1 MRYNLLLHHIE
12 ASPEEIGAEEWAGAE
27 AAFQAYLRALDDAGV
42 LIAAEIL
49 QPTVHSTTLTL
60 MSGTLQVQDGP
71 FADTKEQ
78 LGGIFVLEVPDLDA
92 ALAWAEK
99 CPAAQWGTIE
109 IRPTAIHHGMHGE
122 WIAPG

>member
-1 MRYNLLLHHIE
+1 MRYHLLLHHIE
-12 ASPEEIGAEEWAGAE
+12 ATPEDVGEEEWDGAE
-27 AAFQAYLRALDDAGV
+27 AAFQAYLRALDGAGV

-49 QPTVHSTTLTL
+49 QPTANSTTLTL
-60 MSGTLQVQDGP
+60 RNGNPQVQDGP
-71 FADTKEQ
+71 FAETKEQ
-78 LGGIFVLEVPDLDA
+78 LGGIFVLDVPDLDA

-122 WIAPG
+122 WVAPG